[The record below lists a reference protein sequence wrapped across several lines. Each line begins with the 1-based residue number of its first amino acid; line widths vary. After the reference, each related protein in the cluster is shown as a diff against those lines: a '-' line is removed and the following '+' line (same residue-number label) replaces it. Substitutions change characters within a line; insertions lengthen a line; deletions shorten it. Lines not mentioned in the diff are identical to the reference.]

1 MNNLIYKEMNRVF
14 AFIQKEFYHI
24 LRDRRTMLILLVMPV
39 VQVLLFGFAISVE
52 VQNVRVGI
60 VGQQFA
66 EDKQAAARLAQAID
80 ASDTFDVTQ
89 SYSVFSEAEQA
100 MREGN
105 IDVAV
110 CYAQTSIDSPVHNA
124 AISVITDGTNP
135 STSSTISFYLQRV
148 IQSATT
154 DGRLPIDVAPRMLY
168 NPQLQSAYNFVPG
181 VMGLVFILICALMTS
196 VSIVRER
203 EQGNMEVLLVSPV
216 RPLVIIFSKMIP
228 YFLLACVDLAS
239 ILFLSYFVLKVPIA
253 GSLIAICALSL
264 VYITL
269 ALSIGLLISTLV
281 DSQLIAMIASIL
293 GLMLPV
299 IILSGMIFPIE
310 NMPLP
315 LQKVSG
321 IIPARWYIT
330 GIRKL
335 MIQGLDVSKV
345 VTEFAV
351 LTGMTFFVLAVALRK
366 FKTRL

>member
-1 MNNLIYKEMNRVF
+1 MNRVF
-14 AFIQKEFYHI
+14 AFIRKEFYHI

-52 VQNVRVGI
+52 VQNVRVAM

-66 EDKQAAARLAQAID
+66 QDSQQAGRLAQAID
-80 ASDTFDVTQ
+80 ASETFEVTHMF
-89 SYSVFSEAEQA
+89 SLISEAEQA
-100 MREGN
+100 MREGK

-110 CYAQTSIDSPVHNA
+110 CYGQTPAASPVHND
-124 AISVITDGTNP
+124 AISIVSDATNP
-135 STSSTISFYLQRV
+135 NTASTITFYLQRI
-148 IQSATT
+148 IQSTT
-154 DGRLPIDVAPRMLY
+154 GGHVAVDVAPRMLY

-228 YFLLACVDLAS
+228 YFLIACVDLGS
-239 ILFLSYFVLKVPIA
+239 VLLLSYFLLKVPIA
-253 GSLIAICALSL
+253 GSLLAICSLSF
-264 VYITL
+264 VYIFL
-269 ALSIGLLISTLV
+269 ALSIGLLISTLA

-299 IILSGMIFPIE
+299 VMLSGMIFPIE
-310 NMPLP
+310 NMPFI
-315 LQKVSG
+315 LQKVSTL
-321 IIPARWYIT
+321 IPARWYIT

-335 MIQGLDVSKV
+335 MIEGLDISKV
-345 VTEFAV
+345 VTEFVV
-351 LTGMTFFVLAVALRK
+351 LIGMTLFVLGIALRK
-366 FKTRL
+366 FKIRL